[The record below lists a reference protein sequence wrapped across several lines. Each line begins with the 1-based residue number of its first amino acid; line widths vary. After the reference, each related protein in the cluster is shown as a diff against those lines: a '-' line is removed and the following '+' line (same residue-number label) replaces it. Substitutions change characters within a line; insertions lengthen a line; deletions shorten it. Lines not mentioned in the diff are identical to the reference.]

1 MKAQEELQKILTYEA
16 LIESKTEELIRLDSL
31 AKKVTAA
38 MDGEA
43 VSGSK
48 NLDPMGTVIVSKDNL
63 RQEIIKLQETYVKH
77 SEFLRNIID
86 GLNKPVYIK
95 ILYGVYFHGKDL
107 TDVSDEINY
116 SYRHT
121 QNLHDSALQ
130 AVQNFLDKIESFHSI
145 S

>member
-1 MKAQEELQKILTYEA
+1 MKAQEELQKILKYEA
-16 LIESKTEELIRLDSL
+16 LIESKTEEYIRLDSL

-48 NLDPMGTVIVSKDNL
+48 NLDPMGTVIASKDQL
-63 RQEIIKLQETYVKH
+63 FQEIMQLQKTYAKH
-77 SEFLRNIID
+77 SGFFQNIID

-107 TDVSDEINY
+107 TEVADKINY

-121 QNLHDSALQ
+121 QNLHDNALQ
-130 AVQNFLDKIESFHSI
+130 AVQIILDESKVFI
-145 S
+145 